1 MGFLR
6 SALGKAYRW
15 TRNVVG
21 KGAGI
26 AHSVVGKA
34 REFLD
39 DVGSVAATVGNE
51 LPAIKSAIDIASD
64 FVPGLSGLKKA
75 SKYVDMGSSFLSGLG
90 SKARQGSE
98 IAGRIGDMTSKI
110 KNHV

>member
-6 SALGKAYRW
+6 NALGKAYKW

-26 AHSVVGKA
+26 ANTVVGKA

-39 DVGSVAATVGNE
+39 DIGSVAATVGNE
-51 LPAIKSAIDIASD
+51 LPAIKSAVDIASD

-75 SKYVDMGSSFLSGLG
+75 TKYIDLGSNFLSGLG
-90 SKARQGSE
+90 SKARQGAD
-98 IAGRIGDMTSKI
+98 IAGKIGDMTSRI